1 MKLAFL
7 HEQHAVDL
15 AIYRSAHEHSWNRR
29 LHYVLI
35 PLEVASFLWL
45 ITSTVMAMLLLP
57 PPAATT
63 TSRPWARSNPD
74 KNTTRNVKKNL
85 HCSTSTASLMVSSL
99 GWTMGLLSASVASDW
114 RLGLVILLLHV
125 TWVHLVCLVHI
136 PRLGFGASV
145 RMGLVVW
152 TLSWGLQIGVGH
164 YWIEQKPPNLFNPND
179 QVSLLSTVTSIVLAW
194 EC

>member
-1 MKLAFL
+1 MSLAFL

-15 AIYRSAHEHSWNRR
+15 AIYRSAHQHEWNRR

-45 ITSTVMAMLLLP
+45 VTTVIGAMLL
-57 PPAATT
+57 AVATTTTT
-63 TSRPWARSNPD
+63 TSRPRTTNPD
-74 KNTTRNVKKNL
+74 NNVTRNDKNPL
-85 HCSTSTASLMVSSL
+85 SSSSTVSLLVTSL
-99 GWTMGLLSASVASDW
+99 GWTMGLLSAAVASDW
-114 RLGLVILLLHV
+114 RLGLVVWLLHV
-125 TWVHLVCLVHI
+125 TWVHYVCLVHV
-136 PRLGFGASV
+136 PQFGLTASLCA
-145 RMGLVVW
+145 GLVVW
-152 TLSWGLQIGVGH
+152 TLSWGLQIIVGH